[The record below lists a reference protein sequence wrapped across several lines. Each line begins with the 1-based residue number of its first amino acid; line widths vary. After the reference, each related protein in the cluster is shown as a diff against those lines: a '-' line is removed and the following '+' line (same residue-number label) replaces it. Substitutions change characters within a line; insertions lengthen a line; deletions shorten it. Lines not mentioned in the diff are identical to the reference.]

1 MGGAVRQALQ
11 GFSRQ
16 SLSPRGYNQRRVS
29 IGKSIPAPVGG
40 WDAQSPLAAM
50 PPQNAVILDNFIPR
64 AGYVELRKGFIPWQT
79 GLAIPV
85 ETVMVWRSGLTEPD
99 SIFAA
104 SGGGIYDVSNQ
115 NDAPVSVY
123 TGAGNARWQ
132 WINFANDAG
141 TFLYAVNGANDPVY
155 FNGTSFTSAAITG
168 SAGIITL
175 NPQTLIDVM
184 DHKGR
189 LFMVQKDSL
198 RVWYL
203 APNAIQGAANL
214 LDLGPIFDKGGSI
227 LCQATWTLDG
237 GAGADDLA
245 VWVTTQG
252 QVAVYQGL
260 DPSDADNW
268 ALVGVYDLGFPLSRR
283 SLVKYGSDLT
293 LITSDGVVPLSQA
306 LRLDRAQENLVA
318 LTQMIQNAFQT
329 STTKYRGNF
338 GWEMTLY
345 QKGSLAICNV
355 PITELATSEQY
366 VQNVQT
372 GAWCRFTGIN
382 AYCWAVANDSIYFGG
397 QEGVYLWDT
406 GYADNETN
414 IVGDL
419 KTAFNYFGT
428 RGDLKKFE
436 MLQPIL
442 RIGTSVAPAVEV
454 LTDFKEAVPTSVP
467 TTIQT
472 TGAKWD
478 EAIWDASLWSPST
491 ETRDGWTSVTGIGYC
506 GSVRMRVSIEP
517 LNYTIL
523 SVDGDEVVSS
533 DGLDEIAVSASRNTN
548 APVEVIAFNIK
559 YQNQTG
565 GQL

>member
-1 MGGAVRQALQ
+1 MGGAVRQPVQ
-11 GFSRQ
+11 RYGRQ
-16 SLSPRGYNQRRVS
+16 PLSLRGNNQRRVS
-29 IGKSIPAPVGG
+29 VGRSVPAPVGG
-40 WDAQSPLAAM
+40 WDAQSPLANM
-50 PPQNAVILDNFIPR
+50 PPENAVILDNFIPR
-64 AGYVELRKGFIPWQT
+64 AGYVELRKGFVPWQT
-79 GLAIPV
+79 GLSIPV
-85 ETVMVWRSGLTEPD
+85 ETVMVWRSNLTAPD
-99 SIFAA
+99 DIFAA
-104 SGGGIYDVSNQ
+104 SGGNIYDVSNEGES
-115 NDAPVSVY
+115 PVSVY

-155 FNGTSFTSAAITG
+155 YNGTSFTSAVITG
-168 SAGIITL
+168 SAGSITL
-175 NPQTLIDVM
+175 DPTTLIDVM

-189 LFMVQKDSL
+189 IFFVQEESL

-203 APNAIQGAANL
+203 APNAIQGEANL

-227 LCQATWTLDG
+227 ICQATWTLDG
-237 GAGADDLA
+237 GSGADDLA

-268 ALVGVYDLGFPLSRR
+268 ALVGVYDLGFPMSRR

-306 LRLDRAQENLVA
+306 LKLDRAQENLVA
-318 LTQMIQNAFQT
+318 LTQRIQNAFQT
-329 STTKYRGNF
+329 ATTRYRNNF
-338 GWEMTLY
+338 GWEMAFY

-372 GAWCRFTGIN
+372 GSWCRFTGIN
-382 AYCWAVANDSIYFGG
+382 AYTWAVANDNIYFGG
-397 QEGVYLWDT
+397 QDGVYLWDT
-406 GYADNETN
+406 GYADNEEN

-442 RIGTSVAPAVEV
+442 RIASGVAPALEV
-454 LTDFKEAVPTSVP
+454 LTDFKERIPTAVP
-467 TTIQT
+467 TTIAT

-478 EAIWDASLWSPST
+478 EAVWGVSLWSAGI

-506 GSVRMRVSIEP
+506 GSIRMRVSILP
-517 LNYTIL
+517 QNYVFLGVTDEEVL
-523 SVDGDEVVSS
+523 SYDGVGIVGVS
-533 DGLDEIAVSASRNTN
+533 IARNTS
-548 APVEVIAFNIK
+548 APVEVIAFNLK

>member
-1 MGGAVRQALQ
+1 MGGPVNPAQRYGRQP
-11 GFSRQ
+11 
-16 SLSPRGYNQRRVS
+16 LSARGNAQRRVTV
-29 IGKSIPAPVGG
+29 GRPVPAPVGG
-40 WDAQSPLAAM
+40 WDAQSPIANM
-50 PPQNAVILDNFIPR
+50 PPENAVILDNFIPR
-64 AGYVELRKGFIPWQT
+64 AGYVELRKGYLPWQT
-79 GLAIPV
+79 GLTIPV
-85 ETVMVWRSGLTEPD
+85 ETVMVWRSNQTEPD
-99 SIFAA
+99 DIFAA
-104 SGGGIYDVSNQ
+104 SGGNIYDVSNQ

-155 FNGTSFTSAAITG
+155 YNGTSFASAVITG
-168 SAGIITL
+168 TAGVITL
-175 NPQTLIDVM
+175 DPLTLIDVM

-189 LFMVQKDSL
+189 IFFVQNESL

-203 APNAIQGAANL
+203 APNAIQGEANL
-214 LDLGPIFDKGGSI
+214 LDLGPIFDKGGAI

-237 GAGADDLA
+237 GSGADDLA

-306 LRLDRAQENLVA
+306 LKLDRAQENLVA
-318 LTQMIQNAFQT
+318 LTQRIQNAFQT
-329 STTKYRGNF
+329 AATQYRNNF

-355 PITELATSEQY
+355 PVTELATSEQY

-372 GAWCRFTGIN
+372 GAWCRFTNIN
-382 AYCWAVANDSIYFGG
+382 AYCWAVANDNIYFGG
-397 QEGVYLWDT
+397 QDGVYLWDT
-406 GYADNETN
+406 GYADDEAT
-414 IVGDL
+414 ITADL
-419 KTAFNYFGT
+419 KTAFNYFGS

-442 RIGTSVAPAVEV
+442 RISSGVAPAVEV
-454 LTDFKEAVPTSVP
+454 LTDFKEAIPTAVP
-467 TTIQT
+467 TTIAT
-472 TGAKWD
+472 NASKWD
-478 EAIWDASLWSPST
+478 EALWDTAIWSAGI

-506 GSVRMRVSIEP
+506 GAVRMRVSVSP
-517 LNYTIL
+517 LNYVVLGAT
-523 SVDGDEVVSS
+523 DEEVV
-533 DGLDEIAVSASRNTN
+533 GFDETGWVGVSRATRNTN
-548 APVEVIAFNIK
+548 APVEVIAFNLK
-559 YQNQTG
+559 LQNQTG